1 MCAEQMDRG
10 EDSGALVVE
19 VVFYVS
25 DEQHGRTV
33 VAQMIDRAQ
42 EIANLPE
49 CECDLDVNVRWSS
62 SLPPAGTQQSLE

>member
-1 MCAEQMDRG
+1 MDRG
-10 EDSGALVVE
+10 EDPGALVVE
-19 VVFYVS
+19 VVFHVS

-33 VAQMIDRAQ
+33 AARMIDRAQ

-62 SLPPAGTQQSLE
+62 SPPHAGAQQTLE